1 MTMRFQPANIR
12 LINRRVC
19 SSAVIGPAVQDRSA
33 ANLRGGKEYHH
44 GGVSQTAA
52 RAKGNE
58 TYGFFPLWNP
68 HSSLQAALSSPAGTL
83 DGPRQKQR
91 PAFLPL
97 VGTPAQN
104 KTPSNPEGLD
114 RVAPYQKSACCG
126 RRNEAQVGPNQS
138 IKRGQFKL
146 TNSVSRAGSARTESK
161 TV

>member
-33 ANLRGGKEYHH
+33 ANLRGGKGYHH

-114 RVAPYQKSACCG
+114 RVAPYQKIILSASCNC
-126 RRNEAQVGPNQS
+126 RSSPVLLVIVPKAPLVGVEFGPL
-138 IKRGQFKL
+138 QF
-146 TNSVSRAGSARTESK
+146 G
-161 TV
+161 